1 MSDNARA
8 LKSDFLPDF
17 VRRSWTAVRHFYRI
31 RPLPG
36 TDGGIRPVEGKA
48 ISFNDLIKE
57 LIVDWRVL
65 ATGIAGCLILSILLV
80 VFSGQSYE
88 ATLRIAPSNSAFD
101 GSSPTSTGQSV
112 LSLFAGKSS
121 STYDD
126 FAEFLGLVHSVR
138 LAKRLDV
145 KYDLMRQVFPYDR
158 KTQQYIPPTGFL
170 PWLSR
175 FGRSALGLPAWEPPN
190 YVDLAN
196 YLTGAIKI
204 DQAADGTTSLTYSD
218 ATPNAA
224 SQFLTRVFAQTDE
237 LMREE
242 KLTSHRNRR
251 KYVADRLKN
260 TATLEQRNFLMG
272 LWGREESQILVLTSG
287 DPIGARMVD
296 DIHVPNMPQTGA
308 AKKIGIGILFGLLLG
323 LGAFVVRSAI
333 RRA

>member
-1 MSDNARA
+1 MSDNTHAM
-8 LKSDFLPDF
+8 KSNSLSDPL
-17 VRRSWTAVRHFYRI
+17 RRSWAAVRHFYRI

-36 TDGGIRPVEGKA
+36 TDGAIRPVEGKA

-57 LIVDWRVL
+57 LIVDWRVV
-65 ATGIAGCLILSILLV
+65 ATSIVGCLAISVLMV

-101 GSSPTSTGQSV
+101 GGSSASAGQSV

-126 FAEFLGLVHSVR
+126 FSEFLSLTHSVR

-145 KYDLMRQVFPYDR
+145 KYGLMKQVFPYDR
-158 KTQQYIPPTGFL
+158 KAQQYIPPTGFL

-175 FGRSALGLPAWEPPN
+175 FGRSLLGLPAWEPPN

-196 YLTGAIKI
+196 YLTGAVAI
-204 DQAADGTTSLTYSD
+204 DQAADGTTNLTHSD
-218 ATPNAA
+218 LTASAA
-224 SQFLTRVFAQTDE
+224 SEFLTRVFAETDE

-251 KYVADRLKN
+251 KYVADRLKS
-260 TATLEQRNFLMG
+260 TETLEQRNFLMG

-308 AKKIGIGILFGLLLG
+308 TKTIGIGILFGFLLG
-323 LGAFVVRSAI
+323 LGAFVVRSAV